1 LLWLRALGRGEFCR
15 RSAERSLHTP
25 DREVMMADSL
35 VHTQSP
41 VEFFK
46 EQVEAACDR
55 QHLRPQPLTS
65 YYVVSLLAEF
75 VHLDGASTPDPRSA
89 ALGLKLL
96 RAINSG
102 GSSQRL
108 GLKQVGDA
116 SLFISG
122 FFSDS
127 LRRGHLDVDYY
138 VSLGGYA
145 YRSLVSSDDTLS
157 PIFEELSEKFVS
169 FVDVLS
175 DVSARTS
182 LTNDADL
189 LRLYEN
195 WLRTGSRRNS
205 DLLVENG
212 IVPNGSATLRVQ

>member
-1 LLWLRALGRGEFCR
+1 
-15 RSAERSLHTP
+15 
-25 DREVMMADSL
+25 MMAESL

-75 VHLDGASTPDPRSA
+75 VRLDKAGPADAMSEPLA
-89 ALGLKLL
+89 IKML
-96 RAINSG
+96 RAMNG
-102 GSSQRL
+102 GGTSQRL
-108 GLKQVGDA
+108 GFKQVGDA

-127 LRRGHLDVDYY
+127 LRRSLVDVEYY

-145 YRSLVSSDDTLS
+145 YRSLVNGDDTLS
-157 PIFEELSEKFVS
+157 PIFEELSDKFVS

-175 DVSARTS
+175 EVSARTS
-182 LTNDADL
+182 LSIDTDL
-189 LRLYEN
+189 LRLYEK
-195 WLRTGSRRNS
+195 WVRTGSRRNG
-205 DLLVENG
+205 DLLVEKG
-212 IVPNGSATLRVQ
+212 IVPNASVTASRLIQ

>member
-1 LLWLRALGRGEFCR
+1 MPE
-15 RSAERSLHTP
+15 
-25 DREVMMADSL
+25 SL

-55 QHLRPQPLTS
+55 QRLRPQPLTS
-65 YYVVSLLAEF
+65 YYIVRLLTGF
-75 VHLDGASTPDPRSA
+75 MHLNQSA
-89 ALGLKLL
+89 PGDAVGSPEPLAITLL
-96 RAINSG
+96 RAVNG
-102 GSSQRL
+102 GGASQRR

-127 LRRGHLDVDYY
+127 LRRSLIDVDYY
-138 VSLGGYA
+138 VALGGYA
-145 YRSLVSSDDTLS
+145 YRALGTGADTLS
-157 PIFEELSEKFVS
+157 PIFAELSDKFVG

-182 LTNDADL
+182 LTSDADL
-189 LRLYEN
+189 LRLYEK
-195 WLRTGSRRNS
+195 WVRSGSRRS
-205 DLLVENG
+205 GDLLAERG
-212 IVPNGSATLRVQ
+212 LVPTAALSASRRIQ

>member
-1 LLWLRALGRGEFCR
+1 M
-15 RSAERSLHTP
+15 AE
-25 DREVMMADSL
+25 SL

-55 QHLRPQPLTS
+55 QQLRPHPHTS
-65 YYVVSLLAEF
+65 YYVVGLLAQF
-75 VHLDGASTPDPRSA
+75 IHVGFAAASNVSA
-89 ALGLKLL
+89 SEPLAFKLL
-96 RAINSG
+96 RAMHTG
-102 GSSQRL
+102 GTSQRV
-108 GLKQVGDA
+108 GLKEVGDV

-127 LRRGHLDVDYY
+127 LRRRLIDVDYY

-145 YRSLVSSDDTLS
+145 YRSLVTHDDTLS
-157 PIFEELSEKFVS
+157 PIFEELSDKFVS

-189 LRLYEN
+189 LRLYEK
-195 WLRTGSRRNS
+195 WVRTGSRRNG
-205 DLLVENG
+205 DLLVEKG
-212 IVPNGSATLRVQ
+212 IVPNAGATRSRLQQ

>member
-1 LLWLRALGRGEFCR
+1 
-15 RSAERSLHTP
+15 
-25 DREVMMADSL
+25 MMAESL

-55 QHLRPQPLTS
+55 QHLHPQPLTS
-65 YYVVSLLAEF
+65 YYVVSLLTEFMHLGKPGANAMGSAEPLA
-75 VHLDGASTPDPRSA
+75 VT
-89 ALGLKLL
+89 LL

-102 GSSQRL
+102 GNSQRL

-127 LRRGHLDVDYY
+127 LRRSLVDVDYY

-145 YRSLVSSDDTLS
+145 YRSLVSSDDTLG
-157 PIFEELSEKFVS
+157 PIFEELSDKFIA

-182 LTNDADL
+182 LTNDGDL
-189 LRLYEN
+189 LRLYEK
-195 WLRTGSRRNS
+195 WIRTGSRRNG
-205 DLLVENG
+205 DLLVEKG
-212 IVPNGSATLRVQ
+212 IVPNASATTSRLIQ

>member
-1 LLWLRALGRGEFCR
+1 M
-15 RSAERSLHTP
+15 AEP
-25 DREVMMADSL
+25 L
-35 VHTQSP
+35 VHAQSP

-46 EQVEAACDR
+46 EQVEAACER
-55 QHLRPQPLTS
+55 QHLRPQPLTA

-75 VHLDGASTPDPRSA
+75 THCSEAASQE

-96 RAINSG
+96 RALDSG
-102 GSSQRL
+102 GTRQRT

-127 LRRGHLDVDYY
+127 LRRRLVDVDYY

-145 YRSLVSSDDTLS
+145 YRSLVAADNTLS
-157 PIFEELSEKFVS
+157 PIFAELSEKFVA

-182 LTNDADL
+182 LTNDADV
-189 LRLYEN
+189 LRLYEK
-195 WLRTGSRRNS
+195 WVRTGSRRNS
-205 DLLVENG
+205 ELLVEMG
-212 IVPNGSATLRVQ
+212 IVPVAGGTRRVQ

>member
-1 LLWLRALGRGEFCR
+1 M
-15 RSAERSLHTP
+15 AE
-25 DREVMMADSL
+25 SL
-35 VHTQSP
+35 VTQSP

-55 QHLRPQPLTS
+55 QRLHPKPLTS

-75 VHLDGASTPDPRSA
+75 VHLGHATAGDAVASAEP
-89 ALGLKLL
+89 LGLKLL

-127 LRRGHLDVDYY
+127 LRRSLVDVDYY

-145 YRSLVSSDDTLS
+145 YRSLVASDDTLS
-157 PIFEELSEKFVS
+157 PIFAELSEKFVG

-189 LRLYEN
+189 LRLYEK
-195 WLRTGSRRNS
+195 WMRSGSRRS
-205 DLLVENG
+205 GDLLAERG
-212 IVPNGSATLRVQ
+212 IVPTAGTSRLIQ

>member
-1 LLWLRALGRGEFCR
+1 M
-15 RSAERSLHTP
+15 AE
-25 DREVMMADSL
+25 SL

-55 QHLRPQPLTS
+55 QHLHPQPLTC

-75 VHLDGASTPDPRSA
+75 MHCGRAGASEAMVSDEP
-89 ALGLKLL
+89 LGVRLL

-102 GSSQRL
+102 GTSQRL

-127 LRRGHLDVDYY
+127 LRRSLVDVDYY

-145 YRSLVSSDDTLS
+145 YRSLVNSDDSLS
-157 PIFEELSEKFVS
+157 PIFEELSANFVS

-182 LTNDADL
+182 LTNDTDV
-189 LRLYEN
+189 LRLYEK
-195 WLRTGSRRNS
+195 WVRSGSRRSGN
-205 DLLVENG
+205 LLAERG
-212 IVPNGSATLRVQ
+212 IVPTAAASLRIQ

>member
-1 LLWLRALGRGEFCR
+1 
-15 RSAERSLHTP
+15 
-25 DREVMMADSL
+25 MMAESL

-55 QHLRPQPLTS
+55 QHLRPQPLTC

-75 VHLDGASTPDPRSA
+75 VRFGNTSA
-89 ALGLKLL
+89 TSAMSSAEPLALQLL

-127 LRRGHLDVDYY
+127 LRRSLVDVDYY

-145 YRSLVSSDDTLS
+145 YRSLGHSDDTLS

-189 LRLYEN
+189 LRLYEK
-195 WLRTGSRRNS
+195 WVRTGSRRNG
-205 DLLVENG
+205 DLLVEKG
-212 IVPNGSATLRVQ
+212 IVPNASVTTSRLIQ

>member
-1 LLWLRALGRGEFCR
+1 M
-15 RSAERSLHTP
+15 AESF
-25 DREVMMADSL
+25 

-75 VHLDGASTPDPRSA
+75 VHLDRAAGDAMDARE
-89 ALGLKLL
+89 ALGVKLL
-96 RAINSG
+96 RAMQSG
-102 GSSQRL
+102 GTSQRL
-108 GLKQVGDA
+108 GLRQVGDA

-127 LRRGHLDVDYY
+127 LRRGLVDVDYY

-145 YRSLVSSDDTLS
+145 YRSLVTSDDTLS
-157 PIFEELSEKFVS
+157 PIFAELSEKFVA

-189 LRLYEN
+189 LRLYEK
-195 WLRTGSRRNS
+195 WVRTGSRRNG
-205 DLLVENG
+205 DLLAENG
-212 IVPNGSATLRVQ
+212 IVPNACCTASRLMQ